1 MKESAE
7 ICISQEALDRMMP
20 MHVIIG
26 PDEFISHAGPTLEKI
41 CPGQN
46 LVGQSFFDV
55 FEPRRKNCRNNLME
69 AFARPGMKVY
79 LRLRDQFATQ
89 LIGNTSVLPN
99 GGGILMNLSFGIR

>member
-1 MKESAE
+1 
-7 ICISQEALDRMMP
+7 
-20 MHVIIG
+20 
-26 PDEFISHAGPTLEKI
+26 
-41 CPGQN
+41 
-46 LVGQSFFDV
+46 
-55 FEPRRKNCRNNLME
+55 ME